1 MRKIIFFYIQNI
13 LKLFKQ
19 FKTNCMTKKLI
30 IVITTIIFSGN
41 LFSHDINSHVL
52 NLREWKISNSTVK
65 ASFMLYKNGMVV
77 LEKENLQTVTLPI
90 SSFSIND
97 QEFIN
102 NRVKAIDVLN
112 TQLDIQKAHTQ
123 SKNNTNTMEFALLLI
138 TSVLFIGYMLIRKK
152 KLNHV
157 TYLLVVGIL
166 SVLYSFRT
174 KAFKLLNVNTNPL
187 TIDSAF
193 TPFKPNVNTFWNATY
208 FYVESI
214 GIPTTHTM
222 MAGISNHGWQQQ
234 VPIPQCYKGSN
245 AWPIP
250 LNPVMAASP
259 IPVDSIHFT
268 RGAIAIAANG
278 VPIFN
283 VHTNTGVDSY
293 ADGQLDNYGGH
304 CGRADDYHYHIAPLH
319 LYGTT

>member
-97 QEFIN
+97 QKFIN

-152 KLNHV
+152 KLSHV
-157 TYLLVVGIL
+157 SYLLVVGIL

-174 KAFKLLNVNTNPL
+174 KALKFLNVNTNPL
-187 TIDSAF
+187 TIDSRS
-193 TPFKPNVNTFWNATY
+193 
-208 FYVESI
+208 EE
-214 GIPTTHTM
+214 HT
-222 MAGISNHGWQQQ
+222 SELQSH
-234 VPIPQCYKGSN
+234 
-245 AWPIP
+245 
-250 LNPVMAASP
+250 
-259 IPVDSIHFT
+259 
-268 RGAIAIAANG
+268 
-278 VPIFN
+278 
-283 VHTNTGVDSY
+283 
-293 ADGQLDNYGGH
+293 
-304 CGRADDYHYHIAPLH
+304 
-319 LYGTT
+319 